1 MMPSPNLN
9 AEEIALCERLRSL
22 KLSGMADAL
31 EAQLMDPN
39 ADLVPFME
47 RFSTIVNQEWQ
58 IRYNKKFSKF
68 MKKAQLRYPDAALDE
83 TIYDLLESDGNG
95 QKMGVRTFFW
105 TYLRYFLNFSA
116 SISMEKVGPK
126 MSSSTIPIADV
137 ESISSPEFVSK
148 TWISISSSFGYA
160 RSRVIKSPTF
170 ILLFLR
176 IHYLAQAQ
184 AAPVFQ
190 RTHPIE
196 GLFDAVLIV
205 PMKVRI

>member
-83 TIYDLLESDGNG
+83 TIYDPARKLD
-95 QKMGVRTFFW
+95 T
-105 TYLRYFLNFSA
+105 A
-116 SISMEKVGPK
+116 SIE
-126 MSSSTIPIADV
+126 
-137 ESISSPEFVSK
+137 
-148 TWISISSSFGYA
+148 
-160 RSRVIKSPTF
+160 R
-170 ILLFLR
+170 
-176 IHYLAQAQ
+176 LA
-184 AAPVFQ
+184 
-190 RTHPIE
+190 TCH
-196 GLFDAVLIV
+196 
-205 PMKVRI
+205 